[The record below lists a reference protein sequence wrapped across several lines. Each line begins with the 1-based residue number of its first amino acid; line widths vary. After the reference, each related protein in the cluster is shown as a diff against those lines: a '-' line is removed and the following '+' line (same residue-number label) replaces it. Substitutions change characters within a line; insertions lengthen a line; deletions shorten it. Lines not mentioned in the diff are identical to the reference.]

1 MMRKGSN
8 FLAKKLIANVPSIW
22 CAATLFLSFAC
33 NVLIA
38 PQAVSAEKMRN
49 YVTKPDPEFGYNRL
63 SIPTAVQIAVVFK
76 TPIDSRKTL
85 DGAKIEA
92 LLKEDLIVGDTVVA
106 PRGSR
111 IVGHVEYLRHARR
124 MTEATLSNKGR
135 FKQGAALKVIF
146 TKIVTT
152 DGETLYVLGRL
163 SQQSAT
169 LSIEGGRFDRE
180 VSINKDGAFD
190 RAEEVLTSGD
200 KVLSN
205 LVGQGVG
212 TVLTPLGT
220 VASFGALPVIM
231 GILGAAEPSLMTN
244 KPVSMDDKHVRI
256 KGFTLGVVE
265 SLPAGQLMVPFI
277 IKGSELRIKQG
288 DEYLVQVHSPYTPK
302 EKLAAQMQTQSVE
315 GEISRP
321 VPSREELKVLGEIR
335 HEAPPVKT
343 RPSAPLPGAN
353 IH

>member
-1 MMRKGSN
+1 MMRNGSQ
-8 FLAKKLIANVPSIW
+8 FSAKNPVSNVPLIW
-22 CAATLFLSFAC
+22 CTAILFLSFVC
-33 NVLIA
+33 NALIA
-38 PQAVSAEKMRN
+38 PQAFSAEIRN
-49 YVTKPDPEFGYNRL
+49 YVTKPEPEYGYNRL
-63 SIPTAVQIAVVFK
+63 SIPTAVQISVVFK

-92 LLKEDLIVGDTVVA
+92 LLKEDLVVGDTIVA
-106 PRGSR
+106 PQGSR
-111 IVGHVEYLRHARR
+111 IVGHVEYIRHARR
-124 MTEATLSNKGR
+124 MTEATLANHGR
-135 FKQGAALKVIF
+135 FKQGAALKVLF

-152 DGETLYVLGRL
+152 DGETLYILGRL

-169 LSIEGGRFDRE
+169 LTIDGGRFDRE

-205 LVGQGVG
+205 LIGQGVG
-212 TVLTPLGT
+212 TVLTPLGS

-231 GILGAAEPSLMTN
+231 GIMGAAEPSLMTN
-244 KPVSMDDKHVRI
+244 KPVVMDDKHVRI

-265 SLPAGQLMVPFI
+265 SLPGGQLMVPFI

-302 EKLAAQMQTQSVE
+302 EKLTAQMQTQTVD

-321 VPSREELKVLGEIR
+321 APSREELKVLGEIR
-335 HEAPPVKT
+335 HEAPPTKSGPT
-343 RPSAPLPGAN
+343 APLPGAN
-353 IH
+353 VH

>member
-1 MMRKGSN
+1 LSLENELKSLMMRKGSN
-8 FLAKKLIANVPSIW
+8 FLAKNSASNVPTIW
-22 CAATLFLSFAC
+22 CAATLFLFFVC

-49 YVTKPDPEFGYNRL
+49 YVTKPDAEFGYNRL
-63 SIPTAVQIAVVFK
+63 SIPTAVQIPVVFK

-321 VPSREELKVLGEIR
+321 VPSRE
-335 HEAPPVKT
+335 APPVKT